1 MNNDNVLKKEFSK
14 KDVQRA
20 RNLITGNT
28 SARTTEG
35 IGYTKKYEHH
45 QENDIWE
52 ENGRT
57 WTIKN
62 GVKQNITK
70 MDKFKKMGIIP
81 LFCPECNVLM
91 KKPLDKKVY
100 PAYQKCFDC
109 VIDYEAKLQKEGK
122 LQDYYNSL
130 RNDHIQKVSIQFEA
144 FMQDQIKESNDNYVT
159 EAGDVESWK
168 GGKSKEQL
176 EQELQEGL
184 EFFENLKIK

>member
-45 QENDIWE
+45 QEGDTWE

-62 GVKQNITK
+62 GIKQNITK
-70 MDKFKKMGIIP
+70 MDKFKKMGKTP
-81 LFCPECNVLM
+81 LFCPKCNTLM
-91 KKPLDKKVY
+91 KKELDKKVY

-109 VIDYEAKLQKEGK
+109 VIDYEAELQKEGK
-122 LQDYYNSL
+122 LQDYLKNL
-130 RNDHIQKVSIQFEA
+130 RNKHVDSTIEEYHA
-144 FMQDQIKESNDNYVT
+144 FMNSVLNESNNNFVT
-159 EAGDVESWK
+159 EAGDIESWK
-168 GGKSKEQL
+168 GGISKEQL
-176 EQELQEGL
+176 KQQLQEGL
-184 EFFENLKIK
+184 EYLENLKIK